1 MNFEQVNIVSKVF
14 NYISVALH
22 PLFVTTF
29 GMALLIYRLMPGTI
43 QTQWLLM
50 SICLGYTVLL
60 PLAFIS
66 LAKKIG
72 FIGSLRKMQR
82 RERILALMITGICI
96 YSFSYVM
103 KGWHTP
109 ITMQSFV
116 FGASIMIFISLI
128 LSTFSRIS
136 LHSIG
141 WGGLTALVS
150 YFSFSQP
157 DLSWLLGLVVL
168 LSGLVGTARIYLDE
182 HTPRQIYFGY
192 LIGFFT
198 IWTTFIVRAL

>member
-1 MNFEQVNIVSKVF
+1 MVSKVF

-22 PLFVTTF
+22 PLFVTTL
-29 GMALLIYRLMPGTI
+29 GMMLLIFRLMPGTI
-43 QTQWLLM
+43 HTQWLLM
-50 SICLGYTVLL
+50 AYCIGYTVIL
-60 PLAFIS
+60 PLAFIT

-72 FIGSLRKMQR
+72 FIGSLRKMER
-82 RERILALMITGICI
+82 RERILSLIITGICV
-96 YSFSYVM
+96 YSFSYVL

-109 ITMQSFV
+109 VTMQSFA
-116 FGASIMIFISLI
+116 FGASVMIFISLI

-182 HTPRQIYFGY
+182 HTPRQIYLGY

>member
-1 MNFEQVNIVSKVF
+1 
-14 NYISVALH
+14 
-22 PLFVTTF
+22 
-29 GMALLIYRLMPGTI
+29 MPGTI
-43 QTQWLLM
+43 HTQWLLM
-50 SICLGYTVLL
+50 SICIGYTVLL
-60 PLAFIS
+60 PLFFIM

-72 FIGSLRKMQR
+72 FIGSLRNMQR
-82 RERILALMITGICI
+82 RERILSLAITVICV

-109 ITMQSFV
+109 ITMRSFV
-116 FGASIMIFISLI
+116 LGASIMIFISLI

-157 DLSWLLGLVVL
+157 DLSWLFALVVL

-198 IWTTFIVRAL
+198 IWIIFIVKAL